1 MFCVM
6 NDAFHFLIILY
17 RHQGWNS
24 EEALITFFLE
34 TVKLL
39 TIYKCESWSKWL
51 SFIFNNFYGTMKMKK
66 KRPRLAQFFIIILFS
81 QLQGMAQFFKL
92 PNATTYSRLIMGYL
106 NQFWPITVPTTNEV
120 KTYLNVVLD
129 PCQQSI

>member
-1 MFCVM
+1 
-6 NDAFHFLIILY
+6 
-17 RHQGWNS
+17 
-24 EEALITFFLE
+24 
-34 TVKLL
+34 
-39 TIYKCESWSKWL
+39 
-51 SFIFNNFYGTMKMKK
+51 MKK
-66 KRPRLAQFFIIILFS
+66 KRPRMAQFFIIILFS

-129 PCQQSI
+129 PCQQSIYRKVNC